1 MSLTII
7 IDSYKEAK
15 MKSHKLVET
24 LIKPCALEMVKA
36 FLDGEAQKNL
46 SGFICRTILSS
57 VKLIRLTLIFLIKL
71 CQTSKLLQSSS

>member
-7 IDSYKEAK
+7 IDPYKAAK

-36 FLDGEAQKNL
+36 CLDGEAQKT
-46 SGFICRTILSS
+46 STDSS
-57 VKLIRLTLIFLIKL
+57 VV
-71 CQTSKLLQSSS
+71 QYYPQ